1 MDLDTVN
8 LDTVDLDI
16 VDLDNVDLDTV
27 DLDIVDLD
35 TVDLDTVDLDTVD
48 LDTVDLD
55 NVDLD
60 TVNLET
66 VDLDTVDL
74 NNVDLDTVDLD
85 KVDLDM
91 IFQSHRT
98 FTFRDIERKP
108 IKNSSNLV
116 SVGHL
121 EKQRSRG
128 SEKSKHPPCFD
139 NCEHFAPPVELL
151 SLKGSRD
158 ISKSKKQSLEKLKN

>member
-1 MDLDTVN
+1 MLRIFRTPKPLLFEISYGTHFNSFLDSISAFFRIKEFNMVQN
-8 LDTVDLDI
+8 DR
-16 VDLDNVDLDTV
+16 NGH
-27 DLDIVDLD
+27 
-35 TVDLDTVDLDTVD
+35 
-48 LDTVDLD
+48 
-55 NVDLD
+55 N
-60 TVNLET
+60 
-66 VDLDTVDL
+66 
-74 NNVDLDTVDLD
+74 
-85 KVDLDM
+85 M
-91 IFQSHRT
+91 GGASIFQSHRT

-116 SVGHL
+116 SVGYL

-158 ISKSKKQSLEKLKN
+158 ISKIKKQSLEKLKN